1 MADSFIIAADAVS
14 VNNAAPETGIPEIP
28 FLQERVKGKEL
39 PSRRA
44 LEDLCE
50 LVKTVRHAHR
60 PDHVNVVFIKAHLL
74 YDYSLLFCNFI
85 EKSTALLAKR
95 VPSKDT
101 MAVLNLESHVHFRS

>member
-60 PDHVNVVFIKAHLL
+60 PDHVNVVFIVM
-74 YDYSLLFCNFI
+74 SQR
-85 EKSTALLAKR
+85 LLAFLQLHRKVSCTPR
-95 VPSKDT
+95 EACPIQRYDGST
-101 MAVLNLESHVHFRS
+101 